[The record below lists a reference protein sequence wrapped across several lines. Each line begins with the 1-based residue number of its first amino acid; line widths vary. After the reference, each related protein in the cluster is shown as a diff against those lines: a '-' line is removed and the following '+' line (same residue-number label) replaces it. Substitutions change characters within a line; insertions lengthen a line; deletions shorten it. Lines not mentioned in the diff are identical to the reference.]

1 MCHQERHT
9 QCANVHCTDRK
20 PCLKLSV
27 VGKMKCVGLRV
38 CGGYI
43 YLGYFESWKSLLSP
57 LLVCL
62 LSLIFSDPS
71 LAFYSSK
78 TSNFSAII
86 ELQPTIA
93 CTDVNVPVG
102 TVVR

>member
-1 MCHQERHT
+1 MNMSPRKTYAMCE
-9 QCANVHCTDRK
+9 CALYRQKTVFKTVCGK
-20 PCLKLSV
+20 SV

-71 LAFYSSK
+71 LAFFIQKRVTFQRSSNYNRPLPAL
-78 TSNFSAII
+78 T
-86 ELQPTIA
+86 
-93 CTDVNVPVG
+93 
-102 TVVR
+102 